1 VDANNY
7 KVNLQILAKDMA
19 SGIVDAISGKFAKLV
34 KVGATIGGIVGPVV
48 AVTKSLAECVKLAG
62 EEEVGVTRLNAALKA
77 SFEGNAAAAE
87 KAARGASAAH
97 TVMVAAMKPD
107 KLAAVGVEMQKLTA
121 RINDQSAAL
130 AKSKKPTESA
140 ALALQLNQQKL
151 AGLQAQ
157 FAAGSKLTAV
167 SVGGVTAAVSKMP
180 GTWEEASASIEE
192 YLGSELKRTAL
203 DDGEG
208 RVAVQRLIEATGD
221 YRKSLGLMGITQDL
235 AAAKGI
241 DLASA
246 AQLVGKVAQG
256 NVSVLT
262 RYGIVLG
269 KGATATEALAAMQ
282 KRFGG
287 QAEAYAKTYEGSQK
301 KLGIAIGNI
310 KETIGAKLLP
320 LLATA
325 AAGMA
330 DWLVDA
336 LPVIAAGAEKFG
348 KAIEPITDWF
358 KILFENMADN
368 RGILYSIGSGLEYLA
383 TSMLGVKG
391 AGFGTAFGDFFAKQ
405 VPAAAKQLPLLQNT
419 FANMMKGV
427 RVDWTPLGAALEA
440 LGASSEVAAKAKGV
454 ATTITT
460 YVQDAF
466 DKVRLAYK
474 EGGVSGV
481 IDMMR
486 LEALK
491 AWPSLLG
498 AFDTLKANLAEK
510 LSALWKGRQA
520 YDPTK
525 GMVEVGGLRDELG
538 KLGIPES
545 VLSSFDTFMTK
556 MDGFLGKVK
565 LATEKLKTGD
575 FKSAMEALGVP
586 EYSIVAIER
595 VGVALGLIPVA
606 VDGIV
611 KNTPLLIGALEKLFS
626 LFAEQTIINIEAINT
641 SFTGINTSM
650 VSITKIINEDFA
662 PAFRGL
668 GEKLSPAQRLLTDI
682 HTALDAIVDNSPAI
696 KTALDG
702 IGEVF
707 VQIKDYALFP
717 MLVPLRLISETLS
730 VIIGLYGQLK
740 GASQA
745 GMAAIEGV
753 PSLPMITKPDAP
765 FAEGGDFVTN
775 RAMRILV
782 GERGPE
788 RVTVTPLDQGRA
800 ETSAPGVVLNMYN
813 YDPDASE
820 LARRGT
826 WKALAA
832 LGVG

>member
-1 VDANNY
+1 VDANY
-7 KVNLQILAKDMA
+7 KVNLQIMAKDMA
-19 SGIVDAISGKFAKLV
+19 SSVVEGIAGKLGGLLKAGLALGAV
-34 KVGATIGGIVGPVV
+34 ALPVIAVGKAL
-48 AVTKSLAECVKLAG
+48 SECVKLAG

-107 KLAAVGVEMQKLTA
+107 KLAAVGTEIQKVTA

-130 AKSKKPTESA
+130 ARSKKPTESA

-151 AGLQAQ
+151 AGLQAK
-157 FAAGSKLTAV
+157 FAAGSQLTAK
-167 SVGGVTAAVSKMP
+167 SVGGVTAAVSKLP
-180 GTWEEASASIEE
+180 GTWEDASNAIEE
-192 YLGSELKRTAL
+192 YLASSLKRTAL

-235 AAAKGI
+235 AAAKGM

-269 KGATATEALAAMQ
+269 KGATATEGLAAMQ

-325 AAGMA
+325 ATGMA
-330 DWLVDA
+330 DWLIDA
-336 LPVIAAGAEKFG
+336 LPVIEAGAEKFG
-348 KAIEPITDWF
+348 KAIEPITEWV
-358 KILFENMADN
+358 KILFENLSDN
-368 RGILYSIGSGLEYLA
+368 RGILYSVGSGLEYLA
-383 TSMLGVKG
+383 TSLLGVKG
-391 AGFGTAFGDFFAKQ
+391 AGFGTAFGDFFTKQ
-405 VPAAAKQLPLLQNT
+405 LPEVAKQLPLFRGMFENMLLGTRVNWQPL
-419 FANMMKGV
+419 AN
-427 RVDWTPLGAALEA
+427 ALEA
-440 LGASSEVAAKAKGV
+440 LGASPEVAAKAAGV

-466 DKVRLAYK
+466 DKVKLSYK
-474 EGGVSGV
+474 EGGVGGV
-481 IDMMR
+481 IEMMR

-498 AFDTLKANLAEK
+498 AFDTLRANLQEK
-510 LSALWKGRQA
+510 LSALWGGRQT
-520 YDPTK
+520 YDPTQ
-525 GMVEVGGLRDELG
+525 GMIHIGGIRDELA

-545 VLSSFDTFMTK
+545 VLTSFETFVST
-556 MDGFLGKVK
+556 LQTTTQKVGEAAK
-565 LATEKLKTGD
+565 LLAGGEFRK
-575 FKSAMEALGVP
+575 AMEALGVP
-586 EYSIVAIER
+586 ESSIVAMER
-595 VGVALGLIPVA
+595 VGVALGGIPGV
-606 VDGIV
+606 VDAIIQ
-611 KNTPLLIGALEKLFS
+611 KAPEIIKALGDIFA
-626 LFAEQTIINIEAINT
+626 LFAGQTVANIEAIST

-650 VSITKIINEDFA
+650 GTIAKIVTEDFIPAFEDLNTKLA
-662 PAFRGL
+662 PAGGTL
-668 GEKLSPAQRLLTDI
+668 ADI
-682 HTALDAIVDNSPAI
+682 HASLNGIIGSSPAI
-696 KTALDG
+696 QGAITG
-702 IGEVF
+702 IGDVLIK
-707 VQIKDYALFP
+707 VKDYALFP
-717 MLVPLRLISETLS
+717 MLIPLKLLNEALSTLIA
-730 VIIGLYGQLK
+730 LYGQLK
-740 GASQA
+740 AASEA
-745 GMAAIEGV
+745 GKAAIAGV
-753 PSLPMITKPDAP
+753 PSLPMIDKPDTP
-765 FAEGGDFVTN
+765 FAEGGDFVAN

-800 ETSAPGVVLNMYN
+800 ETSAPGVTLNMYN

-832 LGVG
+832 IGAA